1 MSKIKKNKSI
11 LCREYIQ
18 KYSKEFSMGVSESL
32 FCNLCCTTIDFSRK
46 SSVDSHRNSK
56 RHQSAM
62 KASGL
67 VLSDAKQEFLTDV
80 TPDLTKDFI
89 LTFLEADIPLSK
101 LNRPRMK
108 NFFKKLNYNLPS
120 VTSARR
126 MIGTLA
132 KDHQL
137 DLKKYFE
144 DKRIFIIA
152 DESEIRSKKYFNILA
167 GDINSPKIIY
177 AIDCLVIENNMNSIT
192 VKNLIEDSISRLN
205 IDLKNFIL
213 FISDAAR
220 YMVSAGDL
228 FKMENKE
235 FFISLAL
242 LT

>member
-1 MSKIKKNKSI
+1 
-11 LCREYIQ
+11 
-18 KYSKEFSMGVSESL
+18 
-32 FCNLCCTTIDFSRK
+32 
-46 SSVDSHRNSK
+46 
-56 RHQSAM
+56 
-62 KASGL
+62 
-67 VLSDAKQEFLTDV
+67 
-80 TPDLTKDFI
+80 
-89 LTFLEADIPLSK
+89 
-101 LNRPRMK
+101 
-108 NFFKKLNYNLPS
+108 
-120 VTSARR
+120 

-177 AIDCLVIENNMNSIT
+177 SIDCLVIENNINSIT

-220 YMVSAGDL
+220 YMVSAGNL
-228 FKMENKE
+228 YKMENKE
-235 FFISLAL
+235 FFHITCLAHL
-242 LT
+242 IHN